1 MLKWMR
7 RSHTCLEYPSLSLKT
22 SFSAIR
28 KIHIGLLLNHLH
40 SRRSLTIFLKQ
51 QGSVTS
57 KIISYIPLT
66 LSSRYTKALEAIKSL
81 RKDRVSELKADK
93 ERLESLSR
101 EKAHA
106 DKLKNRIA
114 DLRSTIANKELEYE
128 EAKKQYEALV
138 VANQLFYDRA
148 TKFRDI
154 YMKLETLQEQK
165 TRYVSELE
173 EARGVVQELEG
184 MLDSVFVPSVF

>member
-1 MLKWMR
+1 MR
-7 RSHTCLEYPSLSLKT
+7 RSHTCWEYPNLSLKT

-40 SRRSLTIFLKQ
+40 SRRSLTIFSKQ

-57 KIISYIPLT
+57 QVSYIPLT

-114 DLRSTIANKELEYE
+114 DLRSTIENKELEY
-128 EAKKQYEALV
+128 
-138 VANQLFYDRA
+138 
-148 TKFRDI
+148 
-154 YMKLETLQEQK
+154 
-165 TRYVSELE
+165 
-173 EARGVVQELEG
+173 
-184 MLDSVFVPSVF
+184 